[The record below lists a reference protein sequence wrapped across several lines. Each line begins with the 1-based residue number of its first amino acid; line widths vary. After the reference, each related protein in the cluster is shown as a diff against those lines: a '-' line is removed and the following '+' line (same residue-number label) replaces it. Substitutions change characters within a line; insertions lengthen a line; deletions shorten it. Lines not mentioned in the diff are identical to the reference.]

1 MSASAHRPI
10 VLKGKLK
17 FKGDGGGKKST
28 ERASVSSGI
37 NQTNTSSS
45 SSSSI
50 NGSIHSKKRVAEIV
64 DSGHTSTGKNSSAS
78 KVNTQITSALD
89 EEDEFLTESQRKH
102 RRRKLELESRDANSL
117 VKSSYR
123 ERVED
128 FNNRLA
134 SLTEHNDIPRISAAG
149 NG

>member
-1 MSASAHRPI
+1 MSTQRPI

-17 FKGDGGGKKST
+17 FKGDGSGKKTS
-28 ERASVSSGI
+28 ERMSVSSDVNG
-37 NQTNTSSS
+37 NSSS
-45 SSSSI
+45 S
-50 NGSIHSKKRVAEIV
+50 NSKKRAVEVASDDKISISSSKDTNRATEI
-64 DSGHTSTGKNSSAS
+64 
-78 KVNTQITSALD
+78 LD
-89 EEDEFLTESQRKH
+89 DEDEFLTESQRKH
-102 RRRKLELESRDANSL
+102 RRRKMELESRDARAL